1 MRLNSG
7 YRAEIVRAAIEN
19 AFSKEEKALL
29 QREHALAKRSYETLV
44 TPKTRKWIEEAPK
57 GWLAMCTAID
67 LNVVGMSV
75 TLRTV
80 REIATPESVAGKY
93 SARLGSIPE
102 GTLANEIQELLAA
115 KEDIRARKKT
125 AQATLE
131 ALVAQHITT
140 DELAKAWPEGKACWA
155 KLERKVP
162 VPNLPAVRIED
173 LNKML
178 GLGVA

>member
-44 TPKTRKWIEEAPK
+44 TPKARKWIEDAPK
-57 GWLAMCTAID
+57 GWLTMCAVLN

-75 TLRTV
+75 ALRTV
-80 REIATPESVAGKY
+80 REIAVPPNVAERY

-102 GTLANEIQELLAA
+102 GALANEIQELLAA
-115 KEDIRARKKT
+115 KEDVRARKKT

-131 ALVAQHITT
+131 ALVAQHVTT

-162 VPNLPAVRIED
+162 IPNLPAVRIED

-178 GLGVA
+178 GLEAA